1 MSTRRQR
8 AASRANGQKS
18 LGPVTTEGKANS
30 RFNALKHGI
39 HAQQQIMFTE
49 SAEDLAQLAAEYHE
63 LHSPANADERFLV
76 DTMINNEWRL
86 RRLRCVEADLWL
98 ATHNLFLEKNA
109 EIEKADHGDAFTHS
123 GPAFERL
130 QRIINSCER
139 HYRNARRDLK
149 EAQATRAQP
158 MTTPQQT
165 TPQQT
170 TPQQTT
176 PQHEETTTTSES
188 PGSIR
193 TSPQTAPKPPD
204 AGPEMPSRPAAAAA
218 HAQSSAQDRG
228 PNPQVTG

>member
-18 LGPVTTEGKANS
+18 QGPVTTEGKSKS

-49 SAEDLAQLAAEYHE
+49 SADDLALLAAEYHE

-109 EIEKADHGDAFTHS
+109 EIEKADHGDAFTAS

-139 HYRNARRDLK
+139 HYRNARKDLQ
-149 EAQATRAQP
+149 EAQAVRNQP
-158 MTTPQQT
+158 QT
-165 TPQQT
+165 TPQ
-170 TPQQTT
+170 P
-176 PQHEETTTTSES
+176 EETKTASES
-188 PGSIR
+188 SGSIR
-193 TSPQTAPKPPD
+193 TNPENAATAAPKPSPNRPNTAPASAQPSGASAD
-204 AGPEMPSRPAAAAA
+204 GPIEPNQAAAAA
-218 HAQSSAQDRG
+218 PYQADFAK
-228 PNPQVTG
+228 

>member
-18 LGPVTTEGKANS
+18 KGPITDAGKAKS

-49 SAEDLAQLAAEYHE
+49 SAEDLAELAAEYHE

-109 EIEKADHGDAFTHS
+109 EIEKADHGDAFTAS

-139 HYRNARRDLK
+139 HYRNARKDLQ
-149 EAQATRAQP
+149 EAQATRNQP
-158 MTTPQQT
+158 QT
-165 TPQQT
+165 TPQ
-170 TPQQTT
+170 PQ
-176 PQHEETTTTSES
+176 ETTTTSEF

-193 TSPQTAPKPPD
+193 TSPENTATAAPKLPP
-204 AGPEMPSRPAAAAA
+204 GSVR
-218 HAQSSAQDRG
+218 SSNAPVDDQIQQRVSAMG
-228 PNPQVTG
+228 VPC

>member
-18 LGPVTTEGKANS
+18 KGPITEAGKAKS

-49 SAEDLAQLAAEYHE
+49 SADDLAELAAEYHE

-98 ATHNLFLEKNA
+98 ATHNLFLETNA
-109 EIEKADHGDAFTHS
+109 EIEKADHGDAFTAS

-139 HYRNARRDLK
+139 HYRNARKDLQ
-149 EAQATRAQP
+149 EAQAARAQP
-158 MTTPQQT
+158 QT
-165 TPQQT
+165 TLQPEESKT
-170 TPQQTT
+170 TC
-176 PQHEETTTTSES
+176 ES
-188 PGSIR
+188 AGSIR
-193 TSPQTAPKPPD
+193 TSPENAATVAPKTAPEPP
-204 AGPEMPSRPAAAAA
+204 ACAVAVAQQQTPPTAAAYNAE
-218 HAQSSAQDRG
+218 SG
-228 PNPQVTG
+228 KW

>member
-18 LGPVTTEGKANS
+18 QGPVTPEGKSKS

-49 SAEDLAQLAAEYHE
+49 SAEDLAELAAEYHE
-63 LHSPANADERFLV
+63 LHSPADADERFLV

-109 EIEKADHGDAFTHS
+109 EIEKADHGDAFTNS

-139 HYRNARRDLK
+139 HYRNARKDLQ
-149 EAQATRAQP
+149 EAQAIRNQP
-158 MTTPQQT
+158 QT
-165 TPQQT
+165 TPQPEQ
-170 TPQQTT
+170 
-176 PQHEETTTTSES
+176 TTTTSES
-188 PGSIR
+188 AGSIR
-193 TSPQTAPKPPD
+193 TSP
-204 AGPEMPSRPAAAAA
+204 ENAAATANKLP
-218 HAQSSAQDRG
+218 
-228 PNPQVTG
+228 PNPPNAAPAPAKPSEASADEPVALPYQADFAKSQCS